1 MASER
6 LQKLMAAAGLGSRR
20 GCEQMIEE
28 GRVLVNR
35 KTATIGMSAD
45 PAVDRITVDGAVLP
59 TPALLQTFA
68 LHKPRGVISSLA
80 PQGNRATVRDLLPVK
95 GRFFPVGRLD
105 MDSEGLILLTNDGEL
120 AQRISHPRYQVEKVY
135 RVLVARRP
143 SEEQFEIWRRGV
155 VLEDGVRTSPMDVVF
170 ESPEGRGAWLRVV
183 MHEGRKHEL
192 REIGRRIGLPVVR
205 IIRKKIG
212 DLALEG
218 LRPGQFRE
226 LTPAE
231 IASLR
236 GSDGKRSS
244 RRPEGKKRFIP
255 DRNLGRRAPE
265 ENTAPRVSGAMP
277 FPLRPANKNRFTPD
291 RNAQRRAP
299 AESSSPR
306 GSGSKPPSRGPAG
319 KNRFPPNRNA
329 GRLAPA
335 EISLP
340 HGSGRK
346 PPSRGPDG
354 KNRFTPDRN
363 ARRRAPTES
372 SSPRGSGSKPPSRGP
387 DGKNRFTPDRNARRR
402 APAESSSP
410 RGSGSKPPSRGPDG
424 KNRFTPDRNARRRAP
439 AEGSSP
445 RGSGSKLPSRGPTGK
460 NRFPPNRK
468 GGRRAPRG

>member
-155 VLEDGVRTSPMDVVF
+155 VLEDGVRTSPMEVVF

-236 GSDGKRSS
+236 GSDGKRPS
-244 RRPEGKKRFIP
+244 RRPERKKRFIP
-255 DRNLGRRAPE
+255 DRNLGSRAPE
-265 ENTAPRVSGAMP
+265 ENTAPRVSGAKP

-291 RNAQRRAP
+291 RNAGRLASAEISLPRGSGRKPTSRSSSGKNRFTPNRNAQRRAP

-319 KNRFPPNRNA
+319 KNRFTPDRNG

-340 HGSGRK
+340 RGSGRK
-346 PPSRGPDG
+346 PASRNSTG
-354 KNRFTPDRN
+354 KDRFAT
-363 ARRRAPTES
+363 
-372 SSPRGSGSKPPSRGP
+372 
-387 DGKNRFTPDRNARRR
+387 
-402 APAESSSP
+402 
-410 RGSGSKPPSRGPDG
+410 
-424 KNRFTPDRNARRRAP
+424 DRNARRRAP

-445 RGSGSKLPSRGPTGK
+445 RGSGSKPPSRGPAGK